1 MYYLQVVYAYG
12 IVCMHCMF
20 ICMYIIMVC
29 FTSSYY

>member
-1 MYYLQVVYAYG
+1 MYYLHVYAYG

-29 FTSSYY
+29 FTSSYC